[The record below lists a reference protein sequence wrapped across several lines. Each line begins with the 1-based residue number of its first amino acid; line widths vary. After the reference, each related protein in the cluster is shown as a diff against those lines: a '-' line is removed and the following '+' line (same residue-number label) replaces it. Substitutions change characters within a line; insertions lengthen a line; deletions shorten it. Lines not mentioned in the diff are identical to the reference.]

1 MGFDDEVDEVKRE
14 MQTAK
19 LDPQARRET
28 AAKLCQRLKEQINSK
43 RLDFAVGEDNGDPIV
58 HIKYKPDNEKL
69 ASVYVN
75 EDGSITFQA
84 AGATDAAEEEEEDA
98 GYFPSYVE
106 YMDEEEFLEDAY
118 DMLKVGIAEFEL
130 RHGSSDRCYLASDIH
145 AGPLALHAP
154 VQRIDGSG
162 ANPYDHFVVLRN
174 RLFEVLHF
182 EDLSRFV
189 LGVDGSFHV
198 G

>member
-28 AAKLCQRLKEQINSK
+28 ADKLCQRLKEQINSK

-58 HIKYKPDNEKL
+58 QIKYKPDNETL

-84 AGATDAAEEEEEDA
+84 AGATDEAEEEDEDA

-118 DMLKVGIAEFEL
+118 DMLKVGIAEYEL
-130 RHGSSDRCYLASDIH
+130 DREQRSS
-145 AGPLALHAP
+145 
-154 VQRIDGSG
+154 
-162 ANPYDHFVVLRN
+162 
-174 RLFEVLHF
+174 
-182 EDLSRFV
+182 
-189 LGVDGSFHV
+189 
-198 G
+198 